1 MCCSSSSLL
10 FLTLCLPIGS
20 IMGVLRI
27 GTLIDRFK
35 ARLSRWKANMLS
47 SGGRLTLIKLVLGSL
62 DIYYFS
68 IFKAPEAVIKQLE
81 SLRASFFWGA
91 SGDKKKLAW
100 IKWSNILASLDKGGL
115 GVGSLKAFNMSLL
128 LKWRWRLLK
137 YLSALWVKVVK
148 SIHGDE
154 GGFEL
159 IGCQSS
165 GLWARIVGSIFQLH
179 SSGMVPMHSI
189 RFNIGDGSL
198 IRFWKDSWL
207 GDVPLCSRFNRLF
220 HLDRDKN
227 CLVKDRFATG
237 AWSWNWFRPINGGR
251 ALADLNS
258 LLMELG
264 SITLSN
270 KVDSVSSSLSSDGS
284 YSVSDVR
291 KHINDCLLL
300 NPLPYTRWCKVIPRK
315 VNIFMWRLF
324 LDRLPHRLNL
334 SLRGLDIDSIMCP
347 LCNNHVE
354 SNAHVFF
361 SCDIARDVW
370 SLVRGWCDSKFPSLS
385 SCDDWDVWYPSWKAS
400 KDLKTQA
407 YVIFASSCWV
417 LWRFR
422 NNVTFHSQ
430 VMRKCDIFDN
440 IRLFSFSWLKSRGKM
455 SISWTD

>member
-1 MCCSSSSLL
+1 MDNIIRILDVFFLASRLKININKSNLYGVGVSSAEVANMAEGMCCSSSSLPFSYL
-10 FLTLCLPIGS
+10 GLPIGS
-20 IMGVLRI
+20 NMGRI
-27 GTLIDRFK
+27 TNWTTLIDRFK
-35 ARLSRWKANMLS
+35 ARLSGWKANMLS
-47 SGGRLTLIKLVLGSL
+47 SGG
-62 DIYYFS
+62 F
-68 IFKAPEAVIKQLE
+68 
-81 SLRASFFWGA
+81 
-91 SGDKKKLAW
+91 
-100 IKWSNILASLDKGGL
+100 
-115 GVGSLKAFNMSLL
+115 
-128 LKWRWRLLK
+128 
-137 YLSALWVKVVK
+137 
-148 SIHGDE
+148 
-154 GGFEL
+154 
-159 IGCQSS
+159 
-165 GLWARIVGSIFQLH
+165 IFQLH
-179 SSGMVPMHSI
+179 SSGMDPMHSI
-189 RFNIGDGSL
+189 RFNIGNGSL

-207 GDVPLCSRFNRLF
+207 GDVPLCSCFNRLF

-237 AWSWNWFRPINGGR
+237 AWSGNWFRPINGGR

-284 YSVSDVR
+284 YLVSDVR
-291 KHINDCLLL
+291 KHIDDCLLL
-300 NPLPYTRWCKVIPRK
+300 NPLPCTRWCKVIPRK
-315 VNIFMWRLF
+315 VNIYMWHLF

-370 SLVRGWCDSKFPSLS
+370 SLVRGWCDSKFPSPS
-385 SCDDWDVWYPSWKAS
+385 SFDDWDVWYPSWKAS
-400 KDLKTQA
+400 KYLKTQA

-455 SISWTD
+455 SIRWTD

>member
-1 MCCSSSSLL
+1 MDNIIRILDVFFLASRLKININKSNLYGVGVSSAEVANMAEGMCCSSSSLPFSYL
-10 FLTLCLPIGS
+10 GLPIGS
-20 IMGVLRI
+20 NMGSI
-27 GTLIDRFK
+27 TNWTTLIDRFK
-35 ARLSRWKANMLS
+35 ARLSGWKANMLS
-47 SGGRLTLIKLVLGSL
+47 SGGGL
-62 DIYYFS
+62 D
-68 IFKAPEAVIKQLE
+68 
-81 SLRASFFWGA
+81 
-91 SGDKKKLAW
+91 
-100 IKWSNILASLDKGGL
+100 
-115 GVGSLKAFNMSLL
+115 VGSLKAFNMSLL
-128 LKWRWRLLK
+128 LKWSWRLLK
-137 YLSALWVKVVK
+137 YPSAFWVKVVK

-154 GGFEL
+154 G
-159 IGCQSS
+159 
-165 GLWARIVGSIFQLH
+165 
-179 SSGMVPMHSI
+179 
-189 RFNIGDGSL
+189 
-198 IRFWKDSWL
+198 DSWL
-207 GDVPLCSRFNRLF
+207 GDVPLCSCFNRLF

-284 YSVSDVR
+284 YLHCS
-291 KHINDCLLL
+291 I
-300 NPLPYTRWCKVIPRK
+300 
-315 VNIFMWRLF
+315 
-324 LDRLPHRLNL
+324 RLPHRLNL

-385 SCDDWDVWYPSWKAS
+385 SCDDWDVW
-400 KDLKTQA
+400 
-407 YVIFASSCWV
+407 
-417 LWRFR
+417 

-455 SISWTD
+455 SIRWTD